1 VRVRIRAAQ
10 SPLGVSTF
18 SGKTVKRVIS
28 IPNKNNANLIIM
40 NFVV

>member
-1 VRVRIRAAQ
+1 
-10 SPLGVSTF
+10 VSTF